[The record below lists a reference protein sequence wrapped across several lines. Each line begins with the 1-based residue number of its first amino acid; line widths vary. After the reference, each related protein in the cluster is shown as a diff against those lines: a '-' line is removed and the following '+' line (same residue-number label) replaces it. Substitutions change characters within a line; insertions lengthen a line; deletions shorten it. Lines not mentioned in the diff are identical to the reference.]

1 MFGIFFAVFVLVL
14 GLMALGA
21 GISHA
26 ARPRERKLA
35 TFRPLSVA
43 TVFACVS
50 ATFAGLG
57 ATFKHAA
64 DAPSDTSVEA
74 LFQSTAAGLAEAM
87 VPALVGFA
95 LLAVAWLIITVGLRR
110 QV

>member
-1 MFGIFFAVFVLVL
+1 MFGIFFAILVLVL
-14 GLMALGA
+14 GIMTLGA

-26 ARPRERKLA
+26 VRPRERKLA
-35 TFRPLSVA
+35 TLRPLSVA

-57 ATFKHAA
+57 ATFKHTA
-64 DAPSDTSVEA
+64 DAPSATSVEA
-74 LFQSTAAGLAEAM
+74 LLQSTAAGLAEAM
-87 VPALVGFA
+87 VPALVGFS
-95 LLAVAWLIITVGLRR
+95 LLAVAWLLATIGLRK